1 MNYALYP
8 VLETLPPLV
17 KIHSRYRE
25 RQYEKLEQLQEEL
38 TDLSINVNWPDEEL
52 SQEQEEKMRDRMRAI
67 RKEIDELEEEL
78 GL

>member
-17 KIHSRYRE
+17 KIHSHHRE

-78 GL
+78 

>member
-17 KIHSRYRE
+17 KNHSHYRE

-52 SQEQEEKMRDRMRAI
+52 SQEQEEKMRERM
-67 RKEIDELEEEL
+67 KEIRDEIKEIVEEL

>member
-8 VLETLPPLV
+8 VLETLPPIV
-17 KIHSRYRE
+17 KTHSHYRE